1 MRYKPKKEIDGV
13 IYYQCNKCKE
23 WFSKDGFYANKR
35 SSLGITSSCKKC
47 HCSTTVK
54 TRDKVLKNE
63 SNKMYMRRKSEERKK
78 QYTVLDYYGEVWATI
93 DGFDGYYISN
103 LGRVKSSKW
112 DKEVLIKQSVSE
124 KGYMQVKIN
133 QKTFRVHRLVA
144 KAFIENPCAYDE
156 INHKDEDKTNNMANN
171 LEWCDRKYNM
181 NYGTWKE
188 RRKAKIGY

>member
-23 WFSKDGFYANKR
+23 WFSKDGFYADKR

-47 HCSTTVK
+47 HCRTTVE

-78 QYTVLDYYGEVWATI
+78 QYTVLDYCGEVWETN

-103 LGRVKSSKW
+103 MGRLKSLKW
-112 DKEVLIKQSVSE
+112 GKEVLIKQSVSE

-133 QKTFRVHRLVA
+133 QKTLRVHRLVA
-144 KAFIENPCAYDE
+144 KAFIENPCAYNE